1 MSQTLILE
9 IPDDVYKVLTDIAR
23 HEGKTPEE
31 MSAQWVATTVERIQ
45 HDPVE
50 RFIGAF
56 SSGVPD
62 WADRHDEYLGEALMK
77 EAGQEKN
84 EGAPDVRPIC

>member
-1 MSQTLILE
+1 MGQTLILE
-9 IPDDVYKVLTDIAR
+9 IPDDVYKVLADIASQ
-23 HEGKTPEE
+23 EGKTPEE

-45 HDPVE
+45 NDPVE

-56 SSGVPD
+56 SSDIPD

-77 EAGQEKN
+77 EMRGEKN
-84 EGAPDVRPIC
+84 QGAPDA